1 MYEKERVC
9 VFISSGRSSRSKC
22 PVCIYIYTYV
32 LDQEKHT
39 HTHKCTEEVACEFA
53 KCKAA
58 IRQMWESWSQIT
70 NAIRIW
76 RIFRSAK
83 LSFAI
88 KWKFLRS
95 PASWKM
101 HGNRLVVT
109 VRLQV
114 HHGQNRRLH
123 RSRCWCSARSAGR
136 TKSEGWDA
144 ELIGVWQN
152 GFGSDSLRCQIHWCF
167 SCIAHVYMCSREMP
181 CCPEILNERMQL
193 VADDLRLLMVLC
205 LDQEDASTSYFA

>member
-1 MYEKERVC
+1 MKICMSVCHMSFNYVPDRLHSTCVSTRITSPDACKCMKKHVC
-9 VFISSGRSSRSKC
+9 VCLSAVGGVLEANVLC
-22 PVCIYIYTYV
+22 VYIYICSGPR
-32 LDQEKHT
+32 ET
-39 HTHKCTEEVACEFA
+39 HAHKCTEEVAFEFA

-58 IRQMWESWSQIT
+58 TRQMWESWSQIT

-95 PASWKM
+95 PASWKT
-101 HGNRLVVT
+101 HGNRLVVA

-144 ELIGVWQN
+144 ELIGV
-152 GFGSDSLRCQIHWCF
+152 
-167 SCIAHVYMCSREMP
+167 
-181 CCPEILNERMQL
+181 
-193 VADDLRLLMVLC
+193 
-205 LDQEDASTSYFA
+205 